1 MEKIADYLVYIK
13 DGEIILN
20 QFLDDILNQYQI
32 VKDDPNQ
39 LDNELIDLTHYIE
52 YNHTGFTA
60 LTTHANVFKELFGS
74 DVAITNPTIEELMV
88 YLEKGQRKHKQYSDG
103 II

>member
-20 QFLDDILNQYQI
+20 HFLDDILNQYQI
-32 VKDDPNQ
+32 VKGDPNQ

-74 DVAITNPTIEELMV
+74 DVAIANPTIEELMI
-88 YLEKGQRKHKQYSDG
+88 YIKKGQRKHKQYSDG